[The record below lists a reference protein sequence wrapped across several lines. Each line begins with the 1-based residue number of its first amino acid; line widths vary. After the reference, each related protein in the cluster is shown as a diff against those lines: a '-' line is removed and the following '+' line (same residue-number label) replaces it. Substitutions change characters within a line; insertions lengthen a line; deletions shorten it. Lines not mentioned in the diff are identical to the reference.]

1 MSKYLIEEFVDELHD
16 LVQECKEFLED
27 DDIENSKTGIMEN
40 MRRIRDK
47 ADEVL
52 ELLLV

>member
-1 MSKYLIEEFVDELHD
+1 MEE
-16 LVQECKEFLED
+16 
-27 DDIENSKTGIMEN
+27 DDIENSKAGIMEN

-52 ELLLV
+52 ELLLVWNAVMISMIFPLTPLHFYL

>member
-1 MSKYLIEEFVDELHD
+1 MSLHHIEEFLDDLHD
-16 LVQECKEFLED
+16 LVRQCNELMED
-27 DDIENSKTGIMEN
+27 DDIETSKTGIMEN

-52 ELLLV
+52 EILLV